1 MAKQVVDYHL
11 YRWRYCLGY
20 GFVVVAIIA
29 AVVLA
34 GLFIP
39 GELRQG
45 ELDSALQSSQ
55 LSFQNLTPAMVINA
69 PYHGLQKLSFA
80 VLGVT
85 PLSIKLPSMAI
96 ALMTALGL
104 LLLFRSWFS
113 RNIALIT
120 TILVTMTA
128 QFLFL
133 AQDGTPAILFS
144 CLTVWLLYAATRA
157 IRTKKFL
164 STLWKVTACVL
175 AALLLYAPLGIYV
188 VIALGILGVS
198 HPHARYTILRVQR
211 SRLALAAV
219 IGLVAMLPLIYA
231 SITNHDVLKQL
242 FGLPLESI
250 NVGAN
255 LRHLGTTLF
264 GLFASNK
271 SYLVQPL
278 YSVGMI
284 LIMLIGLASLL
295 SHYYTARSYAA
306 LLVGLPL
313 LGVVISNPQLV
324 TSLFPVM
331 AIVIAFGVA
340 WLINHWYKM
349 FPRNPYARV
358 AGLLPMA
365 LLIGGLTLTGIGRYA
380 ETYRY
385 NPEVLAHYS
394 SDVKL
399 LNDQLQG
406 DNVRVDRPMT
416 LAVTETERPMYEMI
430 ARYNDRL
437 RVVTTVPEQQTV
449 FTATRAYRQQH
460 QDLTRPA
467 HIITNARAHDS
478 NRFYQYEP
486 L

>member
-11 YRWRYCLGY
+11 YRWRYGLGY

-85 PLSIKLPSMAI
+85 PLSVKLPSMVI

-120 TILVTMTA
+120 TILVAMTA

-188 VIALGILGVS
+188 VVALGILGVS

-250 NVGAN
+250 NVGTN

-271 SYLVQPL
+271 SYLVQ
-278 YSVGMI
+278 V
-284 LIMLIGLASLL
+284 
-295 SHYYTARSYAA
+295 
-306 LLVGLPL
+306 
-313 LGVVISNPQLV
+313 
-324 TSLFPVM
+324 
-331 AIVIAFGVA
+331 AIIIAFGAA

-460 QDLTRPA
+460 RDLTRPA